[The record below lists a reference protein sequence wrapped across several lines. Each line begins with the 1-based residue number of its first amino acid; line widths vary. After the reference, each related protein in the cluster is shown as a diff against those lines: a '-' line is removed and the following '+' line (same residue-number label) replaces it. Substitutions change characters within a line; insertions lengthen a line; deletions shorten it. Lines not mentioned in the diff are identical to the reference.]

1 MKCICLRLTAVCSLL
16 LVGATAGTRPHYG
29 GTLRFTTSSA
39 LASLDPAE
47 IGQTNS
53 ISLRDISS
61 LLFDTLVV
69 LDSRGSPQPGLAVSW
84 TSSSASQHWQFELR
98 RGVTFSDGAPV
109 TSAAVAASLRKAN
122 PDWKVIASGDNISVE
137 LESPVQN
144 FPAELAL
151 TKNSIVRRDSKPLLG
166 TGPFVV
172 SQWDQA
178 RKLTLVARDD
188 YWGGRVF
195 LDAIQIEGSQN
206 LRDQA
211 IALELGRADLIE
223 IAPEQSKRVGGG
235 RSANS
240 SEPIE
245 LMALLFVQ
253 DPQSQS
259 ESRLREALSL
269 SMDRGQLNRVV
280 LQTGGEPAGSLLPNW
295 MTGYSFLFS
304 VDQNLSR
311 AKQLRSG
318 AEQARAW
325 TLAYDTS
332 DVLARVVAERILL
345 NARDAGLNIQPVNS
359 SSADVRLL
367 RVPLASL
374 DSRTAFRELANRLRL
389 PQPKSPIDS
398 ADALYSA
405 ENTLLQSR
413 RIIPLL
419 HLRYASAVGANVQ
432 NWSVRS
438 DGSWNMPQVWLTPQ
452 QP

>member
-1 MKCICLRLTAVCSLL
+1 MKRICLRLTVVYSLL
-16 LVGATAGTRPHYG
+16 LVGASAGTRPHYG
-29 GTLRFTTSSA
+29 GTLRLTTSSA
-39 LASLDPAE
+39 LASLDPAD
-47 IGQTNS
+47 IGQTNA

-61 LLFDTLVV
+61 LLFDTLVI
-69 LDSRGSPQPGLAVSW
+69 LDDRGSPQPGLAVSW
-84 TSSSASQHWQFELR
+84 TSSSACQHWQVELR
-98 RGVTFSDGAPV
+98 RGVTFSDGAPL
-109 TSAAVAASLRKAN
+109 TSDVVAASLRKTN

-137 LESPVQN
+137 LESPVHN

-151 TKNSIVRRDSKPLLG
+151 TKNSIVRRDSKPPLG

-172 SQWDQA
+172 GQWDQA
-178 RKLTLVARDD
+178 RKLTLVTRDD

-223 IAPEQSKRVGGG
+223 IAPEQSKRVGRG

-240 SEPIE
+240 SEPVE
-245 LMALLFVQ
+245 LMALLFAQ

-269 SMDRGQLNRVV
+269 SIDRGQLNHVV
-280 LQTGGEPAGSLLPNW
+280 LQNGGEAAGSLLPNW
-295 MTGYSFLFS
+295 MTGYSFLFP

-318 AEQARAW
+318 APAHAW
-325 TLAYDTS
+325 TLAYDSS
-332 DVLARVVAERILL
+332 DALARVVAERIML

-359 SSADVRLL
+359 SSADVRLI

-374 DSRTAFRELANRLRL
+374 DRRTAFTELASGLRV

-398 ADALYSA
+398 ADTLYSA

-419 HLRYASAVGANVQ
+419 HLRYVSAVGANVQ

-438 DGSWNMPQVWLTPQ
+438 DGSWNMPQVWLTPP